1 MKLLA
6 RSRLPVE
13 LWLLL
18 WLCVA
23 AVVGWHAWPQQLE
36 RGCWMGE
43 WPFENGCD
51 KWAAVASRDATPEL
65 YQQQVEAN
73 VGDSRAYANL
83 VRAWWMKDDPRALE
97 LLAPARQIAPF
108 DAAILSVQAASSLQK
123 GDLGVAA
130 RTLVEMVERGSVEAR
145 QPLLALML
153 EPTTQD
159 AVLEQLNANSRWLD
173 VMLASIDPKAPPS
186 LLQLFV
192 SKGHALGIL
201 RINTVLNMVE
211 RLKRSGDWMDAY
223 TLWVSAVQKVDK
235 DLNNPGFDQRSL
247 RRGFDWEWQQQ
258 PSNKQ
263 GVRISQIPAS
273 PREGS
278 MLEVELT
285 GRAALPQ
292 AMVGQTLLLLG
303 DSYQLRGRYMS
314 DRMRSKQG
322 LAWVLR
328 CGNGGNRWAQ
338 TPDLLETQRQWQNF
352 ELKFKVPEECNGV
365 VRLNLEASAPWEARA
380 GISGIMYFDDFELT
394 AINMASVND

>member
-145 QPLLALML
+145 QPLMALML

-186 LLQLFV
+186 LLQRFV

>member
-18 WLCVA
+18 WLCLA

-51 KWAAVASRDATPEL
+51 RWAAVASRDATPEL

-73 VGDSRAYANL
+73 VGDSRAYAKL

-108 DAAILSVQAASSLQK
+108 DAAILSVQAASSLQQ

-145 QPLLALML
+145 QPLMALML

-186 LLQLFV
+186 LLQRFV

-211 RLKRSGDWMDAY
+211 RLKHSGDWMDAY

-338 TPDLLETQRQWQNF
+338 TRDLLETQRQWQNF

>member
-18 WLCVA
+18 WLCLA

-73 VGDSRAYANL
+73 VGDSRAYAKL

-145 QPLLALML
+145 QPLMALML

-186 LLQLFV
+186 LLQRFV

-338 TPDLLETQRQWQNF
+338 TRDLLETQRQWQNF

>member
-6 RSRLPVE
+6 QSRLPIE
-13 LWLLL
+13 LWLAL
-18 WLCVA
+18 WLCLA
-23 AVVGWHAWPQQLE
+23 ALVGWQAWPGQLE

-51 KWAAVASRDATPEL
+51 KWPDVTSRDESPEI
-65 YQQQVEAN
+65 YQRQLQAN
-73 VGDSRAYANL
+73 IGDSHTYAKL
-83 VRAWWMKDDPRALE
+83 VRAWWLREDVRAVT
-97 LLAPARQIAPF
+97 LLAPARQLAPF
-108 DAAILSVQAASSLQK
+108 DVALLSVQATLSAQQ
-123 GDLGVAA
+123 GNVDVAA
-130 RTLVEMVERGSVEAR
+130 RTLVEMVERGSIDAR
-145 QPLLALML
+145 KPLMALML
-153 EPTTQD
+153 EPSTQN
-159 AVLEQLNANSRWLD
+159 AVLEQINANSRWLD
-173 VMLASIDPKAPPS
+173 GMLMSIDPKVPPS
-186 LLQLFV
+186 LFQQFV
-192 SKGHALGIL
+192 SQGQALGIL

-223 TLWVSAVQKVDK
+223 TLWVTAVQKVDK

-263 GVRISQIPAS
+263 GVRVSQVPAS
-273 PREGS
+273 PRQGS

-292 AMVGQTLLLLG
+292 ALVGQTLLLLG
-303 DSYQLRGRYMS
+303 DSYQLKGRYMS
-314 DRMRSKQG
+314 DRIRSKQG

-338 TPDLLETQRQWQNF
+338 TRDLLETQRQWHSF
-352 ELKFKVPEECNGV
+352 EISFKVPAECNGA

-380 GISGIMYFDDFELT
+380 GISGIMYFDDFELS
-394 AINMASVND
+394 AITTASVND

>member
-1 MKLLA
+1 
-6 RSRLPVE
+6 
-13 LWLLL
+13 
-18 WLCVA
+18 
-23 AVVGWHAWPQQLE
+23 
-36 RGCWMGE
+36 MGE

-145 QPLLALML
+145 QPLMALML

-159 AVLEQLNANSRWLD
+159 AVLEQLDANSRWLD

-186 LLQLFV
+186 LLQRFV

-338 TPDLLETQRQWQNF
+338 TGDLLETQRQWQNF

-380 GISGIMYFDDFELT
+380 GISGIMYFDDFELI

>member
-18 WLCVA
+18 WLCLA

-51 KWAAVASRDATPEL
+51 RWAAVASRDATPEL

-145 QPLLALML
+145 QPLMALML

-159 AVLEQLNANSRWLD
+159 AVLEQLDANSRWLD

-186 LLQLFV
+186 LLQRFV

-338 TPDLLETQRQWQNF
+338 TRDLLETQRQWQNF

>member
-108 DAAILSVQAASSLQK
+108 DAAILAVQAASSLQQ

-130 RTLVEMVERGSVEAR
+130 RTLVEMVERGSVEAH
-145 QPLLALML
+145 QPLMALML

-186 LLQLFV
+186 LLQRFV

-201 RINTVLNMVE
+201 RVNTVLNMVE

-338 TPDLLETQRQWQNF
+338 TRDLLETQRQWQNF

>member
-145 QPLLALML
+145 QPLMALML